1 MGEGDAV
8 VVDGRVVVEGL
19 RDLARGRGGGG
30 GEELDGCGGGG
41 EGGGGG
47 VSERLS
53 SFGGVR

>member
-30 GEELDGCGGGG
+30 GEELDGCGGE